1 MTADSLSTRG
11 FFRQLN
17 LNAGKVCRRITEFG
31 TAAAVLVCTPVMGQL
46 PGSGFDSG
54 TGPQA
59 AQFGVPDED
68 EYTGQVDAVHSPNV
82 DRILS
87 SQYKLDVARRHS
99 QLIVTSRRIRRID
112 VTHSEIVNF
121 VQYSPTEV
129 SVVGQEL
136 GNTNMMLWFE
146 GEQTPSIYEVTVI
159 RDENLEEQRR
169 IDFGRLERRLA
180 VMFPDSNVHLTP
192 IGSQVHVRGQAYDAE
207 EATQILQIVR
217 TEVINSIGRY
227 GDLFS
232 QAGFSGGG
240 NGAGNNFGGN
250 NQQFGLNGGID
261 NILVNDLSIPGAYN
275 ILLRVVIAEIN
286 RSQQRD
292 ANVDL
297 TAILN
302 NGRNTLNSSLGAVAG
317 GSNLGGV
324 YNNGEITATV
334 RLLATNGTI
343 NLVAEPRLVTLS
355 GHPASLLGGGEF
367 AVPTIIGLGGG
378 QNTSFRGVGTS
389 MIVTPTVIDR
399 DLMSLQ
405 IQAEHS
411 EINAGNTV
419 GGVPGTNAK
428 RVQTTVRLRE
438 GQTFA
443 IGGLI
448 SRQTSTSVSRIPLLG
463 AIPFLGTRLF
473 HSKTSSEG
481 DTELLI
487 LVSPEIVN
495 PMEPDEVPPLP
506 NFYVTHPNDHDL
518 WKYARTEGNPDQ
530 SVYQTQPY
538 GSGNTH
544 GVPQGYSLYNPP
556 VNGPGFQP
564 GMSGGMASHG
574 PNQMLNPTPQ
584 SGQMLP
590 PPSSMHQQQPMSVSP
605 QYSQPAQQ
613 NSFPPGP
620 GYQSVPH
627 QQGYGVPAPRNVIPA
642 GPPMTVPPAATPQSP
657 LPPVPQHTSLTLPAP
672 AKPGLADRFNALFQ
686 KNPAQP
692 AMGQGI
698 PARTAGWRR

>member
-1 MTADSLSTRG
+1 MSADSLSTRGLSTRG

-17 LNAGKVCRRITEFG
+17 LNAGKLCRRIAEFS
-31 TAAAVLVCTPVMGQL
+31 TAAAVIICTPATGQL
-46 PGSGFDSG
+46 PGTGFDSR

-59 AQFGVPDED
+59 AQFEVPIED

-112 VTHSEIVNF
+112 VTHTDIVNF

-136 GNTNMMLWFE
+136 GSTNMLLWFE
-146 GEQTPSIYEVTVI
+146 GQQAPSIYEITVI

-192 IGSQVHVRGQAYDAE
+192 IGTQVHVRGQAFDSE

-217 TEVINSIGRY
+217 NEVLNSIGRY

-232 QAGFSGGG
+232 QVGFNGGG
-240 NGAGNNFGGN
+240 NGAGNNFGN
-250 NQQFGLNGGID
+250 NQQFGLSGGID
-261 NILVNDLSIPGAYN
+261 NILVNDLTIPGAYN
-275 ILLRVVIAEIN
+275 IMLRVLIAEIN
-286 RSQQRD
+286 RSEQRD
-292 ANVDL
+292 ANIDL
-297 TAILN
+297 NAALS
-302 NGRNTLNSSLGAVAG
+302 NGAHLLNSSLGAAAA
-317 GSNLGGV
+317 GSNVGGV
-324 YNNGEITATV
+324 YNNGEIQAV
-334 RLLATNGTI
+334 IRCLATNGTI

-378 QNTSFRGVGTS
+378 QNTTFRGVGTS

-411 EINAGNTV
+411 EINSGNTV
-419 GGVPGTNAK
+419 GGVPGTNAR

-448 SRQTSTSVSRIPLLG
+448 SRQTTSSVSRIPLLG

-473 HSKTSSEG
+473 HSKSAREG

-544 GVPQGYSLYNPP
+544 GMPQGYSLYNPP
-556 VNGPGFQP
+556 VNGSGFQP
-564 GMSGGMASHG
+564 GLASHS
-574 PNQMLNPTPQ
+574 PSQMLNQTPQ

-590 PPSSMHQQQPMSVSP
+590 PPSGMHQQQPMSVSP
-605 QYSQPAQQ
+605 QYSQPMQH
-613 NSFPPGP
+613 NPPP
-620 GYQSVPH
+620 HGYQSAP
-627 QQGYGVPAPRNVIPA
+627 QQGYGAPTPQNAVPAA
-642 GPPMTVPPAATPQSP
+642 PPMTVPPATSPESP
-657 LPPVPQHTSLTLPAP
+657 LPPVPQHTSFSLPTAT
-672 AKPGLADRFNALFQ
+672 KPGLADRFNALFQ
-686 KNPAQP
+686 KKPTQQP
-692 AMGQGI
+692 ISNGV